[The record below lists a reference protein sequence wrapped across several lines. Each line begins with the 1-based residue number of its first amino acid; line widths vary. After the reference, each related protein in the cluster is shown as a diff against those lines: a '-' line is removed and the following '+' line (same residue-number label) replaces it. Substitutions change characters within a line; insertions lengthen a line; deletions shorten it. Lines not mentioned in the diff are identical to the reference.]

1 MSLAKSEWAV
11 SRSEYRVNGIRMIPT
26 EEEEQKTVI
35 SWCRLHEA
43 RWPELGL
50 IHHIPNGGKRSKSE
64 AAGFKAMG
72 VLAGVPD
79 LFLPVPRAGFHGMYV
94 ELKALDGTVSKNQKE
109 FLTAVIEQGYFG
121 CVCWGA
127 EDAIDVI
134 CRYMR
139 EGTGLAEIVEGV
151 KGF

>member
-1 MSLAKSEWAV
+1 MGIAKKDWFI
-11 SRSEYRVNGIRMIPT
+11 NGIRMIPT

-35 SWCRLHEA
+35 SWCRVNES
-43 RWPELGL
+43 RWPEMGL
-50 IHHIPNGGKRSKSE
+50 IYHVPNEGKRSKAT
-64 AAGFKAMG
+64 AAAEKAMG
-72 VLAGVPD
+72 LRSGVSD
-79 LFLPVPRAGFHGMYV
+79 LCLPVAKAGFHGMYI
-94 ELKALDGTVSKNQKE
+94 ELKAMDGKVSKNQKE
-109 FLTAVIEQGYFG
+109 FLAAVIEQGYFG

-151 KGF
+151 KVF